1 MMDQKRLL
9 QLEEQCIQNQP
20 AACVTTCPVH
30 VEARAMLAAASQGD
44 WTEARRAFTQA
55 VPFPRVIS
63 RCCDAPCQT
72 ACVRE
77 QAGGGIRIRDLERAA
92 MSYAEE
98 AATTTVAR
106 RAKPGRVAVVGA
118 GLSGLTA
125 AYELARKGYSVVVFE
140 AQDRAGGRARELGED
155 VLSEADL
162 EADFAAVSD
171 AGAQLVPFTP
181 VALAQPRGANALT
194 ALAPDVD
201 AVYLAMGASEADA
214 GAALGYLL
222 DAQGRIAVDPV
233 TLATSKLGT
242 YCGGSILR
250 PSEPWSPIS
259 SIADGRRAALS
270 IDRQLQHVSLGASR
284 GDRGGYATGLIVDMK
299 DVVSVP
305 PQSAADPARGYS
317 PDEATAEAG
326 RCLQCE
332 CLECVKACSYLEE
345 YGAHP
350 GLYARR
356 IYNNLTVTQGR
367 GSRSANRMID
377 SCSRCRL
384 CYEVCPVDLDMAEVI
399 GDARR
404 EMVRQGRMP
413 ASAFDFALQ
422 DLRLAVDERSALAR
436 HAPGTGASE
445 VVFFPGCQLAAS
457 DPAQVE
463 QAYAYLRERYSPAT
477 GLLLYCCGAPA
488 DWAGQDALFDETLA
502 GLRAQ
507 LEGLG
512 SPRLVLACPTCETVF
527 AARLPEFETV
537 SLWEVLRDVGL
548 PDGAAGLG
556 AGRRVAVH
564 DSCTARYQDDVQ
576 RAVRDLVGACGYEVD
591 ELEESREHT
600 ECCGFGGLM
609 LYANPEMGD
618 LVADRR
624 IAEGDA
630 DYVAYC
636 AMCRDR
642 FAARGKRS
650 LHVLDLVF
658 GEAYEKRAVRRGPV
672 LTQRSD
678 QRVALKRRLLA
689 DLWHEGSAAGSTW
702 RDDLVLAPEV
712 EDLLE
717 QRFIRPEEV
726 REVIVH
732 GQETGDRF
740 IEPAT
745 GHLLAS
751 QSIGSVTYWAEYV
764 PDGDRFVVYSAYS
777 HRMELKPP
785 PWPAAEALEDDDGRI
800 WRCAKGEHAL
810 EPRSVTLAYLVAGF
824 PVKLPTCLEHG
835 LVLVSERLA
844 TGRMLEVELALEDK

>member
-1 MMDQKRLL
+1 MDQKRLL
-9 QLEEQCIQNQP
+9 RLEEQCIQNQP
-20 AACVTTCPVH
+20 PACDAACPVH
-30 VEARAMLAAASQGD
+30 VAARALLAAACRGD

-55 VPFPRVIS
+55 VPFPHVIA

-77 QAGGGIRIRDLERAA
+77 QAGGAIRIRDLERVA
-92 MSYAEE
+92 MEYGETP
-98 AATTTVAR
+98 AATTAR
-106 RAKPGRVAVVGA
+106 REKPGRVAVVGA

-140 AQDRAGGRARELGED
+140 AQDAAGGRARELGED

-162 EADFAAVSD
+162 EADVARATEV
-171 AGAQLVPFTP
+171 GAQLVPFTS
-181 VALAQPRGANALT
+181 VALTRPRGENALA

-201 AVYLAMGASEADA
+201 AVYLAMGAPEADV
-214 GAALGYLL
+214 GAALGYGL
-222 DAQGRIAVDPV
+222 DGEGRIAVDPV
-233 TLATSKLGT
+233 TLATNKPGT

-270 IDRQLQHVSLGASR
+270 IDRQLQRVSLGASR
-284 GDRGGYATGLIVDMK
+284 GDRGGYATGLIVNLK
-299 DVVSVP
+299 HVVSVP
-305 PQSAADPARGYS
+305 PAAAADPAGGYS
-317 PDEATAEAG
+317 RHEAIAEAG

-332 CLECVKACSYLEE
+332 CLECVKACSYLEK
-345 YGAHP
+345 YGGHP
-350 GLYARR
+350 GQYARR

-367 GSRSANRMID
+367 GSRSANKMID

-413 ASAFDFALQ
+413 ASAFDFAVQ
-422 DLRLAVDERSALAR
+422 DLRLAVGESSALAR
-436 HAPGTGASE
+436 HAPGAAASE
-445 VVFFPGCQLAAS
+445 AVFFPGCQLAAS

-463 QAYAYLRERYSPAT
+463 RAYSYLRERYSPAT

-488 DWAGQDALFDETLA
+488 DWAGQGAVFDDTLA
-502 GLRAQ
+502 GLRAR
-507 LEGLG
+507 LESLG
-512 SPRLVLACPTCETVF
+512 SPRVILACPTCETVF

-537 SLWEVLRDVGL
+537 SLWEVLRDAGL
-548 PDGAAGLG
+548 PDGAAGSG

-564 DSCTARYQDDVQ
+564 DACTARYQDDVQ
-576 RAVRDLVGACGYEVD
+576 RAVRDVVTACGYEID
-591 ELEESREHT
+591 ELEMSGERT

-618 LVADRR
+618 LVVDRR

-636 AMCRDR
+636 AMCRDQ

-658 GEAYEKRAVRRGPV
+658 GEAYETRAERRGPV
-672 LTQRSD
+672 LTQRSE
-678 QRVALKRRLLA
+678 QRVALKARLLA
-689 DLWHEGSAAGSTW
+689 DVWGEGPAGGASW

-717 QRFIRPEEV
+717 QRYIRPEEV
-726 REVIVH
+726 REVIVRA
-732 GQETGDRF
+732 QETEDRF

-745 GHLLAS
+745 GHLLAARP
-751 QSIGSVTYWAEYV
+751 IGAVTYWVEYA
-764 PDGDRFVVYSAYS
+764 PHGDRFVVYGAYS
-777 HRMELKPP
+777 HRMEIKPP
-785 PWPAAEALEDDDGRI
+785 PWPACGALEEDDGRV
-800 WRCAKGEHAL
+800 WRCAKGDHLL
-810 EPRSVTLAYLVAGF
+810 EPRSVTLSYLVAGF

-835 LVLVSERLA
+835 LVLVTEGLA
-844 TGRMLEVELALEDK
+844 TGRMREVELALEDK

>member
-1 MMDQKRLL
+1 
-9 QLEEQCIQNQP
+9 
-20 AACVTTCPVH
+20 
-30 VEARAMLAAASQGD
+30 
-44 WTEARRAFTQA
+44 
-55 VPFPRVIS
+55 
-63 RCCDAPCQT
+63 
-72 ACVRE
+72 
-77 QAGGGIRIRDLERAA
+77 
-92 MSYAEE
+92 
-98 AATTTVAR
+98 
-106 RAKPGRVAVVGA
+106 
-118 GLSGLTA
+118 
-125 AYELARKGYSVVVFE
+125 
-140 AQDRAGGRARELGED
+140 
-155 VLSEADL
+155 
-162 EADFAAVSD
+162 
-171 AGAQLVPFTP
+171 
-181 VALAQPRGANALT
+181 
-194 ALAPDVD
+194 
-201 AVYLAMGASEADA
+201 
-214 GAALGYLL
+214 
-222 DAQGRIAVDPV
+222 
-233 TLATSKLGT
+233 
-242 YCGGSILR
+242 
-250 PSEPWSPIS
+250 
-259 SIADGRRAALS
+259 
-270 IDRQLQHVSLGASR
+270 
-284 GDRGGYATGLIVDMK
+284 
-299 DVVSVP
+299 
-305 PQSAADPARGYS
+305 
-317 PDEATAEAG
+317 
-326 RCLQCE
+326 
-332 CLECVKACSYLEE
+332 
-345 YGAHP
+345 
-350 GLYARR
+350 
-356 IYNNLTVTQGR
+356 
-367 GSRSANRMID
+367 MID

-413 ASAFDFALQ
+413 ASAFDFAVQ

-436 HAPGTGASE
+436 HAPGTDASDA
-445 VVFFPGCQLAAS
+445 VFFPGCQLAAS

-463 QAYAYLRERYSPAT
+463 RAYAYLRERYSPAT

-502 GLRAQ
+502 GLRAH

-512 SPRLVLACPTCETVF
+512 SPRVVLACPTCETVF

-556 AGRRVAVH
+556 GGRRVAVH
-564 DSCTARYQDDVQ
+564 DACTARYQTDVQ

-591 ELEESREHT
+591 ELEMSRERT

-618 LVADRR
+618 LVVDRR

-658 GEAYEKRAVRRGPV
+658 GEAYETRAVRRGPV
-672 LTQRSD
+672 LTQRSE
-678 QRVALKRRLLA
+678 QRVALKERLLA
-689 DLWHEGSAAGSTW
+689 DVWHEGPAAGSTW
-702 RDDLVLAPEV
+702 RDDLVLAPGV

-740 IEPAT
+740 VEPAT

-751 QSIGSVTYWAEYV
+751 LSIGSVTYWAEYA
-764 PDGDRFVVYSAYS
+764 PEGDRFVVYSAYS

-785 PWPAAEALEDDDGRI
+785 PWPAAEALEDDDGRV
-800 WRCAKGEHAL
+800 WRCAQGDHAL
-810 EPRSVTLAYLVAGF
+810 EPRSVTLSYLVAGF